1 VNAAFLPPSRGA
13 CQRAQSRNKKT
24 GISRAKTQ
32 RHEGKTNPKEVVE
45 LRKLGMETVMNLIY
59 SIPPRH
65 TDAYHA
71 QKARDDAALTTS
83 VKLRNRI
90 A

>member
-1 VNAAFLPPSRGA
+1 
-13 CQRAQSRNKKT
+13 
-24 GISRAKTQ
+24 
-32 RHEGKTNPKEVVE
+32 VVE

-71 QKARDDAALTTS
+71 QKARDAAALTTS